1 MTAHDEAVFAQGML
15 LGTAMTLYELQRAF
29 TEMDKRV
36 GRTTKPCLRKAC
48 NETRCVGL
56 VEPSTVVAGAK
67 PERGFA
73 PVQP

>member
-36 GRTTKPCLRKAC
+36 GRL
-48 NETRCVGL
+48 
-56 VEPSTVVAGAK
+56 
-67 PERGFA
+67 ERES
-73 PVQP
+73 